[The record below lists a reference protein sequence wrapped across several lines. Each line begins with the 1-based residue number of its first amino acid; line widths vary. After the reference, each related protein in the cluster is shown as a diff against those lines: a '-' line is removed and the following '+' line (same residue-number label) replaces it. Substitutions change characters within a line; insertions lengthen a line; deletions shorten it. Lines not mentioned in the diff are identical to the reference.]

1 MSSSLSSFVSSSI
14 YEGVSRH
21 LKIPFKVAKYVLH
34 QVDQGATVPFL
45 ARYRRDE
52 TGNLDEKVIRS
63 IIDVAASAKEV
74 ERRRSFMMQ
83 SLTERQ
89 LLTPAIAEEFKNIT
103 QIDVLE
109 DAWEAYK
116 VRKTSLASRGRE
128 QGLCGEKLL
137 LSAEPISNLSRQ
149 IKEVKDA
156 EKLYTAIIVE
166 EVSRNMT
173 IRKEVL
179 KYVEAT
185 GKINANL
192 VKNARKDKA
201 KSLQREQFEKLKQM
215 FLYYDGKSWPIAAV
229 KSHIVLALQ
238 RGEEKGVLQ
247 VNVTC
252 GLHVE
257 SIFRRQCLE
266 QFPFVKVREENHG
279 SSLECKILKKGLSS
293 ACAYL
298 TSASYKSVRRDL
310 KQRAEEKAI
319 DVFSTNLRHLLLQKP
334 LTKARILAMDPGLA
348 NGVKCVVLNEDGNL
362 LTTLKCSVLDEGPMK
377 RQVCEM
383 VEKHQVNKI
392 VIGNGTASQR
402 TTQVVAQLI
411 AEKGWKNVE
420 FAIVSETGASVYSA
434 SDAAK
439 EEFPHLDILYRGA
452 VSIGRRVLDPLS
464 ELVKIP
470 VKSMGIGMYQHDV
483 NEKKLIKALS
493 ETVES
498 CVASVGINA
507 AVSNKYVM
515 EKIPGITKPLV
526 HQIILARHANRLRNR
541 EDFRRVPGMVEGI
554 YAQIAGFFR
563 FPNSAEPL
571 DNTVLLP
578 EWYEFVRRL
587 AALYREKDF
596 KNRKENLLPSSSADN
611 ATRITSSMTI
621 SGVSS
626 PEDPHTTSSQTL
638 TKIGQRLAQESS
650 DSFRA
655 TATEIGCGVECL
667 RLIEKEL
674 LHPGMDPRSSLPH
687 AGFMRTKLID
697 VKELVEGDVLKGVVQ
712 SVTTFGAFVD
722 CGLEQSVLVKG
733 LGMDRTHPGA
743 LLDNLIFTGKDHLG
757 RPQVRC
763 NHGMNPEGFA
773 CLSDSRRTEKVPPAK
788 ADSSSLTSSIFSP
801 SAASL
806 SPKLMKSGTEAGL
819 SLYHQ
824 RPPKRTH
831 SRDEPR
837 TTEDISGPSVL
848 QQNDEDRQVQ
858 KKMKREDFPS
868 LFSTNCRSYSHENEE
883 EVLEL

>member
-1 MSSSLSSFVSSSI
+1 MTSSLSSFVPSI
-14 YEGVSRH
+14 YEGVSRQ

-63 IIDVAASAKEV
+63 IIDEAASAKEV
-74 ERRRSFMMQ
+74 ERRRNFMMQ

-89 LLTPAIAEEFKNIT
+89 LLTPAIAKEFEKIT
-103 QIDVLE
+103 KIDLLE

-137 LSAEPISNLSRQ
+137 FSAEPILNLSRQ
-149 IKEVKDA
+149 LKEIKDA

-166 EVSRNMT
+166 EISRNMT

-179 KYVEAT
+179 NYVEAT
-185 GKINANL
+185 AKIHANL
-192 VKNARKDKA
+192 VKSARKDKA
-201 KSLQREQFEKLKQM
+201 KNLQREQFEKLKQM
-215 FLYYDGKSWPIAAV
+215 FLYYDGNSWPITAI

-247 VNVTC
+247 VNLTC
-252 GLHVE
+252 GLHAENV
-257 SIFRRQCLE
+257 FRRQCLE
-266 QFPFVKVREENHG
+266 QFPFVKVRQENHG

-293 ACAYL
+293 ACTYL
-298 TSASYKSVRRDL
+298 ISASYKSVRRDL
-310 KQRAEEKAI
+310 KKRAEEKAI
-319 DVFSTNLRHLLLQKP
+319 DVFATNLRHLLLQKP
-334 LTKARILAMDPGLA
+334 LAKARILAMDPGLA
-348 NGVKCVVLNEDGNL
+348 NGVKCVVLSEDGNL
-362 LTTLKCSVLDEGPMK
+362 LTTLKCSVLDEGPMR
-377 RQVCEM
+377 RQVCET
-383 VEKHQVNKI
+383 VEKYQVNKI

-402 TTQVVAQLI
+402 TTQVVAQII
-411 AEKGWKNVE
+411 AEAGWKNVE

-498 CVASVGINA
+498 CVATVGINA

-515 EKIPGITKPLV
+515 EKVPGISKPLV

-541 EDFRRVPGMVEGI
+541 EDFRRVPSMVEGV
-554 YAQIAGFFR
+554 YAQIVGFFR

-587 AALYREKDF
+587 AVHYREKDF
-596 KNRKENLLPSSSADN
+596 RNGKENVFPSSCLND
-611 ATRITSSMTI
+611 ATRITTSMTVA
-621 SGVSS
+621 SVSS
-626 PEDPHTTSSQTL
+626 AEDLHTTSSQTL
-638 TKIGQRLAQESS
+638 TKIGERLAQETV
-650 DSFRA
+650 DSFCA
-655 TATEIGCGVECL
+655 IAAEIGCGVECL

-674 LHPGMDPRSSLPH
+674 LHPGFDPRSSLPH

-697 VKELVEGDVLKGVVQ
+697 VKELAKGDVLKGVVQ

-722 CGLEQSVLVKG
+722 CGLEKNILVKG
-733 LGMDRTHPGA
+733 LGMDQTHPGA
-743 LLDNLIFTGKDHLG
+743 LLDNLIFTGGDHLG
-757 RPQVRC
+757 RPQVKC
-763 NHGMNPEGFA
+763 SHGMIPERIS
-773 CLSDSRRTEKVPPAK
+773 CVSDSRRSEKVPAQ
-788 ADSSSLTSSIFSP
+788 AGSSSLTSSI
-801 SAASL
+801 SATSATSL
-806 SPKLMKSGTEAGL
+806 SPTLMKSATEADL
-819 SLYHQ
+819 SLHHQ
-824 RPPKRTH
+824 RPQKRTH
-831 SRDEPR
+831 SRDELR
-837 TTEDISGPSVL
+837 TTEDISGLSLL
-848 QQNDEDRQVQ
+848 QPNDEDRQVQ
-858 KKMKREDFPS
+858 KKRKREDFPS
-868 LFSTNCRSYSHENEE
+868 LFSTDRRSHEHENEE